1 MNRQALNKKIMKF
14 EKRNLDDKTVRALIE
29 LSKEWETENCSHGI
43 IANEKD
49 DLKEPL
55 FVAVEDSEIVG
66 YIFGHYYVVE
76 NKTSY
81 IDVGERCFMVDELY
95 VLPQYRSQGIGKE
108 LFSLMEKEVKASCV
122 YITLS
127 TSTKDYKKILHFY
140 AEELGMDFHSAFLI
154 KPTKK

>member
-1 MNRQALNKKIMKF
+1 MKY
-14 EKRNLDDKTVRALIE
+14 EKRILDDKTVHALIE
-29 LSKEWETENCSHGI
+29 LSKEWESEGCSHGI

-49 DLKEPL
+49 DLKKPL
-55 FVAVEDSEIVG
+55 FVAVEGNEIVG
-66 YIFGHYYVVE
+66 YIFGHYYTVE

-81 IDVGERCFMVDELY
+81 IDVGKKCFMVDEIY
-95 VLPQYRSQGIGKE
+95 VRPQYRSQGIGKE
-108 LFSLMEKEVKASCV
+108 LFRLMEKEVKDSCV

-154 KPTKK
+154 KPTKE